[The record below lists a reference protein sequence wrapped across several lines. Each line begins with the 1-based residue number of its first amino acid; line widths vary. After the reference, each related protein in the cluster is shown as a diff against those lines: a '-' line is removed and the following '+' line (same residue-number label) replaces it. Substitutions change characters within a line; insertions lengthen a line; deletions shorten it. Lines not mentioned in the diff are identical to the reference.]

1 MQLHPLLFRTILS
14 GGGCFRLGD
23 GEGGQLQVAVV
34 QPQLALHRHVHPLLD
49 ALQDG
54 FRRPVLHEFGDGDR
68 VCVVRHVETDD
79 PRVALFQLPVVD
91 AEHLAGDG
99 DPTEIQ
105 AHLAHGD
112 GLGADGLAQD
122 HPHHRFQLPLFL
134 HGHGGTVGHGL
145 LHGRLAQGFGLG
157 EDVFRCVRDG
167 RCVHCFRRFRRQF
180 FPAGFLRERLFRR
193 LFRQRDVVAD
203 GGVQDGFRRRW
214 GRCGNRF
221 WNRLRS
227 GLRRR
232 LGLVQGGVLQAVGQA
247 DALLNGGD
255 LVGRGGIGKGHLQ
268 VHRPAGLV
276 DGGIP
281 YGTALRRLQRRP
293 VQCALGEH
301 LEQRNAL
308 FVSHSTL
315 LRSITRYQLTRTI
328 RLLTGLPALFSA
340 LFRGKRA
347 SRSRC
352 PRRCPHPPR
361 TLPRG
366 R

>member
-1 MQLHPLLFRTILS
+1 M
-14 GGGCFRLGD
+14 
-23 GEGGQLQVAVV
+23 
-34 QPQLALHRHVHPLLD
+34 
-49 ALQDG
+49 
-54 FRRPVLHEFGDGDR
+54 
-68 VCVVRHVETDD
+68 
-79 PRVALFQLPVVD
+79 VD

-105 AHLAHGD
+105 THLAHGD
-112 GLGADGLAQD
+112 GFGADGLAQD
-122 HPHHRFQLPLFL
+122 HPHHRFQLPFLL
-134 HGHGGTVGHGL
+134 HGHGRTVGHGF
-145 LHGRLAQGFGLG
+145 LHGCLTQGFGLG
-157 EDVFRCVRDG
+157 EHVFRCVRDG
-167 RCVHCFRRFRRQF
+167 RCVHCFRRFRRQL
-180 FPAGFLRERLFRR
+180 FPARFLGERLLRR
-193 LFRQRDVVAD
+193 LLGQGDVIAYAC
-203 GGVQDGFRRRW
+203 VQDGSRW
-214 GRCGNRF
+214 RWCGCRNRL

-232 LGLVQGGVLQAVGQA
+232 LGLVQGGALQAVGQA
-247 DALLNGGD
+247 DTLLDGGD

-293 VQCALGEH
+293 VQCALSEH

-328 RLLTGLPALFSA
+328 RLLTGLLAPFSA

-347 SRSRC
+347 FRSRC
-352 PRRCPHPPR
+352 PRRCPRPPQ
-361 TLPRG
+361 TLLRG